1 MYRIYFNRV
10 KQVYELTELV
20 RMFLP
25 PSEFCILEKDPLE
38 EPAGA
43 EGGILIRLPDSVTS
57 RDDGKRYLYDCL
69 KDYTGRSLD
78 WGTLTGVRPVKL
90 VGDLLA
96 AGNTPEQ
103 VRDCLVKQYYLS
115 PEKAELLINIRNTQ
129 HPYLQMETAGAIGVY
144 IGIPFCPTRC
154 IYCSFPSNQVSY
166 DRVPPYLDA
175 LEREIRFAGEAVAK
189 RGWYPESVYVGGG
202 TPTTLEDKDLE
213 RLLKIVRTSFDL
225 GQLLEFTVEAGR
237 PDTITESKL
246 TVLKEN
252 GVDRISINPQ
262 SMKQETLD
270 RIGRCH
276 RPEDVIAAFHMA
288 QNVGFK
294 VINAD
299 LIAGLP
305 GEEPEDF
312 LYSLKSVMNL
322 EPENITVHTLAV
334 KRASKLKEMDEDY
347 SYRQGEKVRKMLD
360 RGQQLLNSAGYMPYY
375 LYRQKQMAGNFE
387 NVGYSFPGK
396 ESLYNIRIM
405 EENQTILALGAGGI
419 SKAWYPDQNRLERIP
434 NVSNYEIYIER
445 IEEMIQ
451 RKKDGIFTD
460 FKEERQ

>member
-1 MYRIYFNRV
+1 METAFSAEIHFVIQEEPFSWFLLAELKRAIQEALYTSADTQVYPGQGPTTIDGKGAQSLCIDLFNRV

-129 HPYLQMETAGAIGVY
+129 HPYLQMETAAIGVY

-166 DRVPPYLDA
+166 DR
-175 LEREIRFAGEAVAK
+175 F
-189 RGWYPESVYVGGG
+189 
-202 TPTTLEDKDLE
+202 
-213 RLLKIVRTSFDL
+213 RLI
-225 GQLLEFTVEAGR
+225 
-237 PDTITESKL
+237 
-246 TVLKEN
+246 
-252 GVDRISINPQ
+252 
-262 SMKQETLD
+262 
-270 RIGRCH
+270 
-276 RPEDVIAAFHMA
+276 
-288 QNVGFK
+288 
-294 VINAD
+294 
-299 LIAGLP
+299 
-305 GEEPEDF
+305 
-312 LYSLKSVMNL
+312 
-322 EPENITVHTLAV
+322 
-334 KRASKLKEMDEDY
+334 
-347 SYRQGEKVRKMLD
+347 
-360 RGQQLLNSAGYMPYY
+360 
-375 LYRQKQMAGNFE
+375 
-387 NVGYSFPGK
+387 
-396 ESLYNIRIM
+396 
-405 EENQTILALGAGGI
+405 
-419 SKAWYPDQNRLERIP
+419 
-434 NVSNYEIYIER
+434 
-445 IEEMIQ
+445 
-451 RKKDGIFTD
+451 
-460 FKEERQ
+460 